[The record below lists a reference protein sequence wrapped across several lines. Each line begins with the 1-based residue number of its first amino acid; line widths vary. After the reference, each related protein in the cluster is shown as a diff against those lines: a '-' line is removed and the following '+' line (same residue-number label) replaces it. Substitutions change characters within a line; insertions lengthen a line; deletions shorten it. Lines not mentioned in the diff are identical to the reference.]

1 MAVRGN
7 WAEEW
12 LLGAELGADLLRVGM
27 MQVVEDVQGLLPRL
41 PGLLSPAAG
50 VAGVAKVGDRDGFLV
65 AVTDFPV
72 EAECLPIAVG
82 RLVQPPEV
90 MFGVTDAVPR
100 VRHVQAVAE
109 LAKQRQG
116 LPGVLA
122 RPLVVAAQRVA
133 ETG

>member
-12 LLGAELGADLLRVGM
+12 LLGTELGADLLRVGM
-27 MQVVEDVQGLLPRL
+27 MQIVEDVQGLLPRL

-50 VAGVAKVGDRDGFLV
+50 VVGVAEVGDRDGFLV
-65 AVTDFPV
+65 AVSDFPV
-72 EAECLPIAVG
+72 KAECLPVAVG

-90 MFGVTDAVPR
+90 MLGVTDAVPR

-122 RPLVVAAQRVA
+122 RPLVGAGRGVA